1 MKAPFSAYLSAIKPA
16 LKRLVELL
24 GRDYDYVSV
33 PATDS
38 KGLAVRISQRARS
51 VTSET
56 MTTVRSVVVRLDKLA
71 SRFLSFAHLAC
82 IPILFA

>member
-38 KGLAVRISQRARS
+38 KGAGC
-51 VTSET
+51 
-56 MTTVRSVVVRLDKLA
+56 
-71 SRFLSFAHLAC
+71 AHLAAC
-82 IPILFA
+82 PQCHERDHDD